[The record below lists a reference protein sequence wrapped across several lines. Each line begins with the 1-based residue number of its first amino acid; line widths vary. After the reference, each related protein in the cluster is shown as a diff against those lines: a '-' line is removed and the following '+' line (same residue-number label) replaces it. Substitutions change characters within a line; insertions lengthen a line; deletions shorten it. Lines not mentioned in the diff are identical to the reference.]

1 MTLTTIPLLSEDET
15 AAARRLGIISDLVD
29 YRRLLLEL
37 ITAKQIIAE
46 LVYMNG
52 GETVIYDDQLAAKT
66 LCLDFRRE
74 GAGVVMRVTN
84 AKPVRS
90 TPK

>member
-1 MTLTTIPLLSEDET
+1 MTPISIPLLSEDET
-15 AAARRLGIISDLVD
+15 AAAQRLGII
-29 YRRLLLEL
+29 
-37 ITAKQIIAE
+37 AE
-46 LVYMNG
+46 LAYMNG

>member
-1 MTLTTIPLLSEDET
+1 MTPISIPLLSKDET
-15 AAARRLGIISDLVD
+15 ATAQRLGIISDLVD

-66 LCLDFRRE
+66 LYLDFQRE
-74 GAGVVMRVTN
+74 RTGVVMRVTN
-84 AKPVRS
+84 VKPV
-90 TPK
+90 PK